1 MLLLRSFRKILFLV
15 ALTMSPALLYADS
28 IPYKM
33 CIVNAKLSPIICKIL
48 ASKNKIDHSGKHF
61 FILFRFV

>member
-28 IPYKM
+28 IPYKG
-33 CIVNAKLSPIICKIL
+33 LSQRSLIP
-48 ASKNKIDHSGKHF
+48 DM
-61 FILFRFV
+61 